1 MSLRTTLAHTGRS
14 HMERVAQE
22 EFAALVGLDWADA
35 KHDVCL
41 QATGTTRREFLSFEH
56 RPEAIDAWVQTL
68 RTRFNGHPVA
78 VCLELN
84 KGPIVSALR
93 PYDFLV
99 LFPINPLTLARYRE
113 ALTPSRAKD
122 DPTDAA
128 LQLALL
134 LTHRDTRQP
143 LKPQSPAMR
152 ALAPLVAHRRR
163 VVNDSVRI
171 TNRLTR
177 TLKNYFPHV
186 LPWFQEKDTAV
197 FCDVLRRWPTL
208 KAAPLARRS
217 PLETFFRDHHVRSA
231 DLIAQRIQA
240 IKTATPLTSD
250 AGVIA
255 PHVLFVQALVSPLR
269 VTLDAL
275 ETFDHAIAQR
285 AQSPPDFPLFQAL
298 PGAGPVFAPRLLVA
312 FGAQRARSAS
322 AAALQQYA
330 GIAPVTE
337 RSGKKSWVHWRL
349 QCPPF
354 LRHTFGEWA
363 AESLRHAFWA
373 QISYQQQRDKG
384 KAHQAAVRAL
394 AFTWMRILS
403 RCWQERTPSDEATSL
418 QALTRRGSSLLQN
431 LAKVS

>member
-1 MSLRTTLAHTGRS
+1 MKQEAP
-14 HMERVAQE
+14 E
-22 EFAALVGLDWADA
+22 EFAAFIGLDWADS

-41 QATGTTRREFLSFEH
+41 QAAGSAKREYFILTH
-56 RPEAIDAWVQTL
+56 TPEAIDAWVSTL
-68 RTRFNGHPVA
+68 RTRCNGHPIA

-84 KGPIVSALR
+84 NGPIVSALR
-93 PYDFLV
+93 TYDFLV

-113 ALTPSRAKD
+113 AFTPSRAKD
-122 DPTDAA
+122 APTDAA

-134 LTHRDTRQP
+134 LTHRDTLQP

-163 VVNDSVRI
+163 VVNDRVRI
-171 TNRLTR
+171 TKRLTS

-186 LPWFQEKDTAV
+186 WQWFQEKDTSV
-197 FCDVLRRWPTL
+197 FCDVLSRWPTL
-208 KAAPLARRS
+208 KAAQLARRS

-231 DLIAQRIQA
+231 DLIGKRLQA

-255 PHVLFVQALVSPLR
+255 PHVLFVQTLVSQLR
-269 VTLDAL
+269 VTLDAI
-275 ETFDHAIAQR
+275 EPFDHAIAQR
-285 AQSPPDFPLFQAL
+285 AQSHPDFPLFQAL
-298 PGAGPVFAPRLLVA
+298 PCAESVFAPRLLVA
-312 FGAQRARSAS
+312 FGEQRARYAS
-322 AAALQQYA
+322 AAELQQYA

-337 RSGKKSWVHWRL
+337 RSGKKSWVHWRVN
-349 QCPPF
+349 CPQF
-354 LRHTFGEWA
+354 VRQTFVEWA
-363 AESLRHAFWA
+363 AESIRHAFWA
-373 QISYQQQRDKG
+373 QIYSQQQRDKG

-394 AFTWMRILS
+394 AFTWSRLLS
-403 RCWQERTPSDEATSL
+403 RCWQERTPYDEATSL